1 MSGLNR
7 LLPLLIL
14 LLLASC
20 GGKGT
25 PPFRSET
32 LSREIALSQKAEKAL
47 RRGRHDRAIE
57 LTLESLRLSR
67 KIENIDGT
75 ATGLINLAVLFR
87 AVGEREKAFRAAE
100 AVLETTDVDYGSA
113 SKAEAAYVTALL
125 HLDTGDYGEA
135 ADWAGRALGYCRD
148 DRCTSE
154 GRALNL
160 MGRAAFLQGN
170 YEGALDHASA
180 ALGANRAQ
188 ADRQEIANSLRI
200 LGESNVAL
208 ANHETARPLLEEA
221 LLIDKDLGLSGK
233 IARDLES
240 LGDLEK
246 SAGREAESERYYRRS
261 RTVRG
266 EAEDREQRPGSP

>member
-1 MSGLNR
+1 MSGWNR
-7 LLPLLIL
+7 ILPFLALLF
-14 LLLASC
+14 LASC
-20 GGKGT
+20 GGRGA

-32 LSREIALSQKAEKAL
+32 LTREIALSQKAEKAF

-57 LTLESLRLSR
+57 LTLESLRLAR

-87 AVGEREKAFRAAE
+87 VVGEREKAFRAAA

-113 SKAEAAYVTALL
+113 RKAEAAYVTALL
-125 HLDTGDYGEA
+125 HLDTGNYREA
-135 ADWAGRALGYCRD
+135 GNWARRALAFCRD
-148 DRCTSE
+148 DRCASE

-160 MGRAAFLQGN
+160 MGRVAFLQGD
-170 YEGALDHASA
+170 YEGALDHTSA
-180 ALGANRAQ
+180 ALRANRSQTA
-188 ADRQEIANSLRI
+188 RREIANSLRI

-208 ANHETARPLLEEA
+208 TRHETARPLLEEA
-221 LLIDKDLGLSGK
+221 LFIDKDLGLSSK

-246 SAGREAESERYYRRS
+246 GAGREESAERYYRRS
-261 RTVRG
+261 RAVRG
-266 EAEDREQRPGSP
+266 EATDRELWRDAP